1 MNRKTQ
7 TAEILRLFVDAR
19 GEWVPL
25 WKILDLHIG
34 QYNAR
39 ISELRH
45 DLGFLIEN
53 KIERDDDG
61 KVHSWY
67 RLVRNSDPPAGNA

>member
-1 MNRKTQ
+1 MSRKTQ
-7 TAEILRLFVDAR
+7 SAEILRLLVDAP

-39 ISELRH
+39 IFDLRR
-45 DLGFLIEN
+45 LGFQIEN
-53 KIERDDDG
+53 KTERDDEG
-61 KVHSWY
+61 RARSWY
-67 RLVRNSDPPAGNA
+67 RLLSGEVPRA